1 MDIGRNLY
9 TLGELGDTGGD
20 VTEHDLKKRSF
31 GLGLLGGGWILRA
44 LEFGP
49 FEIWELISSRYPYLS
64 RDSTARQYAT
74 ESTYAV
80 GKVKTV
86 IGAVVD
92 VSLHSFVYLPITLD

>member
-49 FEIWELISSRYPYLS
+49 FEIWEVCKSELRKLS
-64 RDSTARQYAT
+64 VTFNLLVIPGTDRRLPLPQHHKEGIHHLRPGRLRAR
-74 ESTYAV
+74 
-80 GKVKTV
+80 
-86 IGAVVD
+86 
-92 VSLHSFVYLPITLD
+92 